1 MVVRDNDSLASRKR
15 AVRAMVEAAFRKESA
30 PSADHIVDSV
40 CPEPMQIREYFSG
53 KDWWVLTLKGL
64 YDDYIGDPSAC
75 LTFMTPL
82 GMKYYLPA
90 YLLLA
95 VEDYYEGDV
104 LTLELSSRMRTYVR
118 EDDMY
123 GLSALNEEQ
132 KKAVAAAMS
141 FIWQA
146 YGDEEAEEVLEI
158 LGQCWGEEFNR

>member
-1 MVVRDNDSLASRKR
+1 MREEDSLSSKKQ
-15 AVRAMVEAAFRKESA
+15 AVRAMVEAAFKKERA
-30 PSADHIVDSV
+30 PDASRIVDSV
-40 CPEPMQIREYFSG
+40 YPEPIQIREYFSG
-53 KDWWVLTLKGL
+53 KDWWVLTLNGF

-95 VEDYYEGDV
+95 VENYYDGDV

-123 GLSALNEEQ
+123 ELSALSDEQ

-141 FIWQA
+141 FIWQE
-146 YGDEEAEEVLEI
+146 YGDEEAEEALEI
-158 LGQCWGEEFNR
+158 MEQCWGKGFNC